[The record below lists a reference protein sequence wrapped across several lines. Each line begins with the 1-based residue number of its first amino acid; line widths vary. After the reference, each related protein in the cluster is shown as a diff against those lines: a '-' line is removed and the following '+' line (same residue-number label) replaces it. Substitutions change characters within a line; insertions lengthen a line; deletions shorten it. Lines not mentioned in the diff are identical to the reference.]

1 MSRGSS
7 QRKGGRLESRSL
19 TLWSNEYVHHVPA
32 AVQHVIMPVQESVML
47 VGALLAMVFPKGSA
61 FHALVLF
68 AFVMKSL
75 CTMLAQIRKS
85 EQMP

>member
-1 MSRGSS
+1 
-7 QRKGGRLESRSL
+7 
-19 TLWSNEYVHHVPA
+19 
-32 AVQHVIMPVQESVML
+32 VQHVIMPVQESVML

-61 FHALVLF
+61 FHALALF

-75 CTMLAQIRKS
+75 CPMLAQIRKS